1 MFFFCFYCS
10 VVNSVHVSG
19 LRCTVLVCLGSS
31 ALGLLRVM
39 FETRR
44 GSLSNFATTKDVQSR
59 LADVKA
65 VEGDSDL
72 KEDLKTR
79 QEVRAQ
85 KEG

>member
-1 MFFFCFYCS
+1 MQSMHVFNCS
-10 VVNSVHVSG
+10 VVNSVYVSG

-59 LADVKA
+59 LADVGRWKA
-65 VEGDSDL
+65 IQ
-72 KEDLKTR
+72 T
-79 QEVRAQ
+79 
-85 KEG
+85 